1 MIDAYGMG
9 GAGGQS
15 TIIVPSRDLVIVRL
29 GHYKGAPVWR
39 DAQPG
44 SLELIM
50 EAVPSK

>member
-39 DAQPG
+39 DAQPR

-50 EAVPSK
+50 EAVPLK